1 MKKIL
6 ITGGDGFIARSI
18 APLLKKEGHF
28 VYAPGKEE
36 LDLLNLES
44 VWDYFSSH
52 EYFDVV
58 IHAAVQGGRRYN
70 FNKEPQVAL
79 NNLLM
84 FENLMTQQHDHFGL
98 LINLGSGAEFDK
110 SRAIFNIR
118 EDCLC
123 YPPTDA
129 YSFSK
134 YLISK
139 MIRRCQYSNII
150 TLRIFSTFGTLE
162 ANDRFIKANLLNYI
176 NGRDIVIFKD
186 QLISFMSVIDIY
198 KVINYF
204 ILKRSSY
211 KALYECC
218 DYNLVYPKQYRT
230 LAIIADQINHLE
242 DGKKSRIII
251 DNTSSNTPDYHGNGD
266 KLKELNIDLIGFDKS
281 LKMMYEELKKE
292 EINET

>member
-1 MKKIL
+1 MDKKTTEFTPDDL
-6 ITGGDGFIARSI
+6 AS
-18 APLLKKEGHF
+18 PLEWLETN
-28 VYAPGKEE
+28 
-36 LDLLNLES
+36 NL
-44 VWDYFSSH
+44 
-52 EYFDVV
+52 FDF
-58 IHAAVQGGRRYN
+58 
-70 FNKEPQVAL
+70 FNKCLVMREFW
-79 NNLLM
+79 NLAT
-84 FENLMTQQHDHFGL
+84 ETNHSNSSAIANL
-98 LINLGSGAEFDK
+98 I
-110 SRAIFNIR
+110 AI
-118 EDCLC
+118 L
-123 YPPTDA
+123 Y
-129 YSFSK
+129 
-134 YLISK
+134 
-139 MIRRCQYSNII
+139 
-150 TLRIFSTFGTLE
+150 
-162 ANDRFIKANLLNYI
+162 KANLLNYI